1 MYVFLDFFL
10 GDAKLLTEKHKID
23 FSIQTLLQ
31 KVAEESR
38 IEGEEEERK
47 KEEEEAEKR
56 NN

>member
-1 MYVFLDFFL
+1 MTQRFLVM
-10 GDAKLLTEKHKID
+10 EKHKID
-23 FSIQTLLQ
+23 FSIQTFLQ

-38 IEGEEEERK
+38 IEWEEEERK

>member
-1 MYVFLDFFL
+1 MQSFLV
-10 GDAKLLTEKHKID
+10 TEKHKID

-38 IEGEEEERK
+38 IEGEEEEQK

>member
-1 MYVFLDFFL
+1 MQIFLV
-10 GDAKLLTEKHKID
+10 TENHKSD

-38 IEGEEEERK
+38 IEGEEEEQK
-47 KEEEEAEKR
+47 KEEEEEAEKR

>member
-1 MYVFLDFFL
+1 MQSFLV
-10 GDAKLLTEKHKID
+10 TEKHKID

-38 IEGEEEERK
+38 REGEEEERK
-47 KEEEEAEKR
+47 KEEEAEKR